1 MNKDE
6 NVLLKSISVDLN
18 EDENFEELVRELKL
32 LKNQGFVKT
41 DVLIYKNVVEEV
53 KLKGIDLT
61 IFNNIKKKQDLP
73 DYVVLEFI
81 ESEGVIEERNYME
94 RVKDAAGIS

>member
-6 NVLLKSISVDLN
+6 NILLKSVNVDLN
-18 EDENFEELVRELKL
+18 EDENFEVLIRELKS
-32 LKNQGFVKT
+32 LKDQGFVKT
-41 DVLIYKNVVEEV
+41 DVLVFKNVLEEV

-61 IFNNIKKKQDLP
+61 IFNEIKKKQDLP

-81 ESEGVIEERNYME
+81 ESEGVIEERNYMK
-94 RVKDAAGIS
+94 RVKDAAGIF